1 MPLIVPY
8 LPLNP
13 LLPRPKG
20 AKDAEG
26 MKKQIPSNNT
36 IYFIEFK
43 IKKYEKV
50 NQFGKYNNFDLY
62 LFQPAS
68 RTFTGNTL
76 WSVHN

>member
-26 MKKQIPSNNT
+26 MKSKFLAVILRASGENP
-36 IYFIEFK
+36 
-43 IKKYEKV
+43 
-50 NQFGKYNNFDLY
+50 Y
-62 LFQPAS
+62 LP
-68 RTFTGNTL
+68 
-76 WSVHN
+76 